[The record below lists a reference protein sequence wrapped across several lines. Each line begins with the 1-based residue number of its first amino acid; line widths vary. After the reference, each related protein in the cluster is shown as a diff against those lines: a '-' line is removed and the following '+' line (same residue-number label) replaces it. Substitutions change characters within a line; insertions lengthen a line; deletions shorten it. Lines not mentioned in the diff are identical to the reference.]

1 MSVRSTVSLAAIAAV
16 LVLGITYMTV
26 GVLHL
31 DPRRSHLTAEMRLAD
46 SGGLGPNA
54 PVLLRGLQVGR
65 TREVRKQATG
75 VLVRLEIDDRYR
87 IPIASTV
94 VIEQLSALGE
104 PYIEFE
110 PADGGGPYLRDG
122 QLVPTDRIRTP
133 MTITALSA
141 RLVEL
146 MNQIHPEVMGR
157 LVDTFGRALSGTDTT
172 MRTLQRSTTLL
183 ATTLLSRTP
192 ALRQLFAD
200 IQAMGGDIDWLGPSL
215 AAAGP
220 EFGEFGRFLN
230 RIVEQGSGL
239 VDARPTADY
248 FTGDGVV
255 PFLDSTTALLD
266 KIGPGLAPLGPV
278 LRPVVADAVRRTPEI
293 DVSTLI
299 DQALNSVDA
308 DGTLRFRISVK

>member
-1 MSVRSTVSLAAIAAV
+1 MNVRAAVSLSAIAAV
-16 LVLGITYMTV
+16 LILGITYMTV

-31 DPRRSHLTAEMRLAD
+31 DPRRSHITAQMRLAD

-54 PVLLRGLQVGR
+54 PVLLRGVQVGL
-65 TREVRKQATG
+65 TKEVRKQATG

-87 IPIASTV
+87 IPVASDV

-110 PADGGGPYLRDG
+110 PADGGGPYLENG
-122 QLVPTDRIRTP
+122 QTVPTDRIRTP
-133 MTITALSA
+133 MTITALSS

-172 MRTLQRSTTLL
+172 MQTLQRSTTLL

-192 ALRQLFAD
+192 TIRRLFSD

-220 EFGEFGRFLN
+220 EFGEFGRYLN

-239 VDARPTADY
+239 VDARPTSVY

-255 PFLDSTTALLD
+255 PFLDNTTALLN
-266 KIGPGLAPLGPV
+266 KIGPSIAPLGPV
-278 LRPVVADAVRRTPEI
+278 LQPVVADAVHRTPHI
-293 DVSTLI
+293 DISTLI
-299 DQALNSVDA
+299 DQALSSVDT
-308 DGTLRFRISVK
+308 DGTVRFRINVK

>member
-1 MSVRSTVSLAAIAAV
+1 MNLRAAVSLSAIAAV
-16 LVLGITYMTV
+16 LILGATYMTV

-31 DPRRSHLTAEMRLAD
+31 DPRRSHITAEMRLAD

-54 PVLLRGLQVGR
+54 PVLLRGVQVGR
-65 TREVRKQATG
+65 TQEVRKQATG

-87 IPIASTV
+87 IPVASDV

-110 PADGGGPYLRDG
+110 PTDGGGPYLENG

-133 MTITALSA
+133 MTITALSS

-157 LVDTFGRALSGTDTT
+157 LVDTFGRALSGTDAT
-172 MRTLQRSTTLL
+172 MQTLQRSTTLL

-192 ALRQLFAD
+192 AIRQLFTD

-220 EFGEFGRFLN
+220 EFGEFGRYLN
-230 RIVEQGSGL
+230 SIVEQGSGL

-255 PFLDSTTALLD
+255 PFLDSTTALLN
-266 KIGPGLAPLGPV
+266 KIGPGIAPLGPV
-278 LRPVVADAVRRTPEI
+278 LQPVVADAVRRTPGI
-293 DVSTLI
+293 DLGTLI
-299 DQALNSVDA
+299 DQALNSVGA
-308 DGTLRFRISVK
+308 DGTVRFRISVK